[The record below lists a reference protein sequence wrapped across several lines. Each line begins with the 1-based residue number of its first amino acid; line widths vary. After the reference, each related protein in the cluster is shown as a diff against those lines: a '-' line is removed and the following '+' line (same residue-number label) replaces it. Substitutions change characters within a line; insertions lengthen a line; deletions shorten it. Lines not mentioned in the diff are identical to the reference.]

1 VIWYFVVLGLVGLFL
16 GGPMNKYES
25 LELLE
30 VLKEYEDVLREK
42 EDLFRPKFEK
52 QKSLGSNLK
61 TGFKTFIGIIQLVSY
76 LAVMFFLVLTGHIIE
91 TQILGFF
98 YLVSILAGFLLI
110 LDIIKI
116 GERRL
121 SSWLF

>member
-1 VIWYFVVLGLVGLFL
+1 
-16 GGPMNKYES
+16 MNKYES

-30 VLKEYEDVLREK
+30 FLKEYEEVLSDK
-42 EDLFRPKFEK
+42 EALFRPKFEK
-52 QKSLGSNLK
+52 KTIMGSNVK

-76 LAVMFFLVLTGHIIE
+76 LTVMFFLVLTGHIIE

-121 SSWLF
+121 SS